1 MTNKSIRDYI
11 NLIENA
17 QRESVTEMD
26 KSAPQPGRDG
36 RVSHSTY
43 GSRDKGGS
51 KGPEQEAKP
60 ITAKKAAQDA
70 LDILKKQGVAEG
82 DVVSLGK
89 KHRGDL
95 DSVHSCPK
103 CGGDLQ
109 GGKYMGH
116 AVKVCQPCKQVYLP
130 PNSGI
135 DQQGNKMAEQGV
147 AEEQLEETT
156 PEAIA
161 KINNLTR
168 RS

>member
-1 MTNKSIRDYI
+1 MTNKSFRDYI

-51 KGPEQEAKP
+51 KGPEKEARP

-82 DVVSLGK
+82 SEQIYNILALDKGNALKKPTKLKWKASSLEDIFDALAAQDWYPLEINGIEVIAGK
-89 KHRGDL
+89 RLK
-95 DSVHSCPK
+95 
-103 CGGDLQ
+103 
-109 GGKYMGH
+109 
-116 AVKVCQPCKQVYLP
+116 
-130 PNSGI
+130 
-135 DQQGNKMAEQGV
+135 QGV

-156 PEAIA
+156 PEAIE
-161 KINNLTR
+161 KVNQLYRN
-168 RS
+168 